1 MTLPSKRRNALI
13 ATSRPAPHEREQAVL
28 NAVAA
33 LPAESRTPSA
43 AVAALLRQGFDIP
56 YSTLAQML
64 RRLERQGAIH
74 LGRKKP

>member
-1 MTLPSKRRNALI
+1 MTLPSKRRSAI
-13 ATSRPAPHEREQAVL
+13 AVSPKPATHARELAVL

-43 AVAALLRQGFDIP
+43 AVTALLRQGFDIP

-64 RRLERQGAIH
+64 RRLERQGAIR
-74 LGRKKP
+74 LERKRS